1 MNASRCEQVDEEI
14 RIRNAVQHLAETLRA
29 SRPHDDDIIAVSA
42 QKRIITEATKTL
54 HPQSILD
61 KKLSDSLSEAFL
73 GKIGPDDLLFD
84 IHTLSIKRKKNRVFR
99 ASRGAIVALIAVIDP
114 GEEGDSRFDASMHL
128 HLKNFFAALQHPDT
142 PSHGKSEVQRGC
154 SFGCISLDASQKRV
168 FGDQQ
173 AASMLGLTAEKF
185 YEGVAL
191 EKFTRTLPLPDALIS
206 QGPETGAP
214 QCITINTHQ
223 GDGFRIFISRHA
235 GGWHALLCRRMV
247 ADATSPIKDV
257 LLAQLMQGASD
268 GFCLLDRQGRIVFT
282 SGDRI
287 ATLSSFA
294 GSQQFGMDWTNLWMG
309 QGRISARRVVADA
322 LKNQP
327 GQFEEYAFSADGTL
341 HRWHVRILPISV
353 SKAKENGEVV
363 YLFCISR
370 DMTASMQDHERLELA
385 SYAGAI
391 CGGWMWD
398 IKARLLHGDP
408 RMASTLA
415 LSVAEM
421 SSGIPSRRALRRVAR
436 DDRAV
441 LLSALQKSL
450 SSRGRLQCEFRVRA
464 ADEQG
469 WIWVEADG
477 RWESSDDGQI
487 IGLPGIL
494 LNIDEKKRQALKRE
508 ALLKLIDN
516 LRSIQK
522 ENEILE
528 IASCVMGETIE
539 ADRAAFADIDD
550 HRDLALVTAIWSR
563 TPNFKHLTRLARFQP
578 FKALYDTLR
587 RGEAVAV
594 PDVTLHPLTRKHAE
608 IFLREKIRA
617 FYYVPL
623 FAEGAF
629 RALAMVHYAEP
640 HRWDRINMGFILTIA
655 DRGWA
660 AIRQNRAQEDLR
672 RINGNLEAQVGR
684 RTRER
689 DSIWAITDDLLAS
702 VGLDGRLEHVNP
714 SWARCAD
721 LDRAQYKGEMLASF
735 VHPQDRQKIA
745 EMLHALGANQVERS
759 TDLRLRFEDNTWH
772 TFNWTGFRDNNEI
785 FLIGRDI
792 TERIILEDQLRQ
804 SQKMEAVGQLT
815 GGLAHDFNNI
825 LGGISGAL
833 GLMRRRMARGQFDG
847 LDRYINAAQEATDRA
862 AGLTHRLLA
871 FSRRQTL
878 DPTLTDVNEL
888 VRGLVE
894 FLRRTIGPAVRLKL
908 QLDVKVGPILI
919 DRNQLENAI
928 LNLGINARDAMPDG
942 GTVTISTRVDRTPA
956 SEEQNVVRFMCLTV
970 ADTGVGMTPEVM
982 ARAFDPFFTTKPIGK
997 GTGLGL
1003 SMIYGFASQSG
1014 GRVEI
1019 ESAPGAGT
1027 KVHIWLPLYVGEK
1040 RVVAQSAARRSNP
1053 TEVDLSHLRLL
1064 LVEDDVT
1071 LRFTLGETLRDRG
1084 INVET
1089 AETGSE
1095 ALALL
1100 ADEDR
1105 RYDVLMTDVGLP
1117 GGVNGRQLADSARAR
1132 MHHLSV
1138 LFMTGYAE
1146 QTIFSD
1152 QSFDESMQILFK
1164 PFTTEMLD
1172 EKLGR
1177 ILEYVNRGSNG

>member
-1 MNASRCEQVDEEI
+1 MNARRHEQTVEETRVRKEISR
-14 RIRNAVQHLAETLRA
+14 LAAKMRA
-29 SRPHDDDIIAVSA
+29 SSPEMPFIIAVRGADDAFIETNPA
-42 QKRIITEATKTL
+42 QHVGVGAARKIKALLQSGPKGPAGADHVISDILIETLDRVKTRI
-54 HPQSILD
+54 
-61 KKLSDSLSEAFL
+61 
-73 GKIGPDDLLFD
+73 
-84 IHTLSIKRKKNRVFR
+84 FR
-99 ASRGAIVALIAVIDP
+99 AYQGAVAALIAVRD
-114 GEEGDSRFDASMHL
+114 H
-128 HLKNFFAALQHPDT
+128 KAARQPALDEKIGNYARELVAGLGHPDVKPPT
-142 PSHGKSEVQRGC
+142 KVRQTSRVA
-154 SFGCISLDASQKRV
+154 FGCLAWDKARQCVR
-168 FGDQQ
+168 GDEA
-173 AASMLGLTAEKF
+173 AASMLGLTAQIL
-185 YEGVAL
+185 YDGMTL
-191 EKFTRTLPLPDALIS
+191 EKFSRSLTLPDALMS
-206 QGPETGAP
+206 AGSGSAS
-214 QCITINTHQ
+214 THHLRVDAAG
-223 GDGFRIFISRHA
+223 GDIFHFFVSKHA
-235 GGWHALLCRRMV
+235 GGWNAIFCRREATRAARDMEDALL
-247 ADATSPIKDV
+247 T
-257 LLAQLMQGASD
+257 QLMQGTSD
-268 GFCLLDRQGRIVFT
+268 GFCLLDRQGRVVFT

-287 ATLSSFA
+287 ATLSRFP
-294 GSQQFGMDWTNLWMG
+294 GTQQFGTDWSGLWMG
-309 QGRISARRVVADA
+309 QGRASARHIIEKA
-322 LKNQP
+322 LENHP
-327 GQFEEYAFSADGTL
+327 GQIEEYAFSADGTL
-341 HRWHVRILPISV
+341 HRWRARVVPISLPGGGHKSNV
-353 SKAKENGEVV
+353 I
-363 YLFCISR
+363 YLMCSSR
-370 DMTASMQDHERLELA
+370 DMTASTQDQERLELA

-391 CGGWMWD
+391 SGGWIWD

-408 RMASTLA
+408 RMAATLA
-415 LSVAEM
+415 FPVGEM
-421 SSGIPSRRALRRVAR
+421 SSGVTMRQLLRRVAG

-441 LLSALQKSL
+441 LLSALRKSL

-464 ADEQG
+464 ADGQG

-477 RWESSDDGQI
+477 RWETSGDGQI
-487 IGLPGIL
+487 VGLPGIL

-516 LRSIQK
+516 LRAIREEK
-522 ENEILE
+522 EILNV
-528 IASCVMGETIE
+528 ASRVMGETIE

-550 HRDLALVTAIWSR
+550 NRDFVLVTALWSR
-563 TPNFKHLTRLARFQP
+563 APQFAQLTRMATFQP
-578 FKALYDTLR
+578 FKALFDSLR

-594 PDVTLHPLTRKHAE
+594 LDVTAHPMTRKHADV
-608 IFLREKIRA
+608 FLREKIRA

-623 FAEGAF
+623 MADGAF
-629 RALAMVHYAEP
+629 CALAMVHYAEP
-640 HRWDRINMGFILTIA
+640 HRWDRINMGFILTVA

-672 RINGNLEAQVGR
+672 RINGTLEEQVDR

-702 VGLDGRLEHVNP
+702 VGLDGRLRHVNP

-745 EMLHALGANQVERS
+745 EMLQALAANQGERS
-759 TDLRLRFEDNTWH
+759 ADLRLRFEDNSWH
-772 TFNWTGFRDNNEI
+772 TFNWTGFRDDDEI

-833 GLMRRRMARGQFDG
+833 GLMRRRMARGQFEG

-878 DPTLTDVNEL
+878 DPTVTDVNEL
-888 VRGLVE
+888 VSGLAE

-908 QLDVKVGPILI
+908 RLDAKLGPILI

-928 LNLGINARDAMPDG
+928 LNLGINARDAMPEG
-942 GTVTISTRVDRTPA
+942 GTVTISTRSDPPPKEGKDA
-956 SEEQNVVRFMCLTV
+956 VRFMCLTV
-970 ADTGVGMTPEVM
+970 ADTGMGMTPEVM

-1027 KVHIWLPLYVGEK
+1027 KVHIWLPLYSGEK
-1040 RVVAQSAARRSNP
+1040 RPAAQGAARRRSP

-1071 LRFTLGETLRDRG
+1071 LRFTLEETLRDRG
-1084 INVET
+1084 VHVET

-1095 ALALL
+1095 AMALL

-1117 GGVNGRQLADSARAR
+1117 GGVNGRQLADEARAR
-1132 MHHLSV
+1132 KQHLSV

-1146 QTIFSD
+1146 QTVFSD

-1172 EKLGR
+1172 EKLNR
-1177 ILEYVNRGSNG
+1177 IVEYVNRRLNN